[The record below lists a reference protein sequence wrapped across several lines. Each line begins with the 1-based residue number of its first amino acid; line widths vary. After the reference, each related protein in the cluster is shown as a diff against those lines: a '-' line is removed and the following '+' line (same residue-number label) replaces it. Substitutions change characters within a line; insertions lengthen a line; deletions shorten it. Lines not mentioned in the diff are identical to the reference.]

1 MKCVIKQ
8 QLDNWTFIHEL
19 ITIIKENYHISR
31 EKSIFPTVGKR

>member
-8 QLDNWTFIHEL
+8 QLDKWKFIHER

-31 EKSIFPTVGKR
+31 EKKNFSNRR